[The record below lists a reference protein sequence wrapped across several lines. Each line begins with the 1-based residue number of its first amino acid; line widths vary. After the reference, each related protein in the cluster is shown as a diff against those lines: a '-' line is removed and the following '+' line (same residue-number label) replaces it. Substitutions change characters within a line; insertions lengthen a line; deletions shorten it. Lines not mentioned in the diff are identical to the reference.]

1 MPTSSPLLIDLA
13 GVARLADVR
22 RPVASVWRTRFAS
35 ATDPFP
41 QVVSEKGGRAL
52 FDVMSVAQWLAR
64 TEHGNNPDA
73 VADAAASAAPADFD
87 FADAS
92 HVAAVDALLALR
104 AASGERVGGLTI
116 DELERRA
123 VVADPDDSCLVTE
136 VSTANKTWVEWADL
150 LADAAYSPMQA
161 SQLLE
166 RRQRATTS
174 SAGSSGPLTADAEAL
189 LVALTEALTVDR
201 QAELVVSAGI
211 TPSLV
216 SELVSQVNDDVEV
229 VVSSLPEGR
238 GIRRRLL
245 CDGLVLPTRHSL
257 PDAPR
262 LYIERLPSGSVRST
276 SEMLQTVDELV
287 LGMRDHDRAIVMA
300 PAAVLV
306 ESIAPAD
313 GLARTDVLRSGRV
326 RAIVKLPAGLVT
338 AAPRE
343 ALAFWVLG
351 RETGDVPVADRF
363 TAVADLTDAA
373 LTQAS
378 RADLTSDVLAAM
390 GSALDVR
397 AHAFRFTRLVRTTS
411 LLASRGALV
420 LGVSAPAIDRRSTRD
435 LPALLDQALIDLGED
450 APQPAPTAEPGP
462 TVPSARVEELIAE
475 GHLRLLPGTR
485 VASHEF
491 SRSGLL
497 VVGAEDLDDPAGIG
511 DRRIDPLVFA
521 AGHPSARLTVA
532 GDVVFRTA
540 PTAKAWVDPDGSK
553 VVAYPARVMRIDG
566 ADPGG
571 LVPDLVAADIDHST
585 GGPAAWRRW
594 RLRRVAPRV
603 AEPLRATLAH
613 LATRRGALARRIKAL
628 DTYADLLTAGVVS
641 GVATLTNNA
650 EDSASESQ

>member
-1 MPTSSPLLIDLA
+1 
-13 GVARLADVR
+13 
-22 RPVASVWRTRFAS
+22 
-35 ATDPFP
+35 
-41 QVVSEKGGRAL
+41 
-52 FDVMSVAQWLAR
+52 MSVAQWLAR

-73 VADAAASAAPADFD
+73 VADAAASAAPAGFD
-87 FADAS
+87 IVDAS

-104 AASGERVGGLTI
+104 VASGQPLGGFAI
-116 DELERRA
+116 DELQRRA
-123 VVADPDDSCLVTE
+123 VAADPDDSCLVTE
-136 VSTANKTWVEWADL
+136 VSAAHAAWVEWADL
-150 LADAAYSPMQA
+150 LADAAYSPVQA
-161 SQLLE
+161 SRLLE
-166 RRQRATTS
+166 RRHAATTS
-174 SAGSSGPLTADAEAL
+174 SAGSSGPLTADAEGL
-189 LVALTEALTVDR
+189 LAALTEALTADR
-201 QAELVVSAGI
+201 HTELVVNAGI

-216 SELVSQVNDDVEV
+216 AELASRVSDDVELV
-229 VVSSLPEGR
+229 VPSLQETR
-238 GIRRRLL
+238 GVRRRLL
-245 CDGLVLPTRHSL
+245 CDGIMLPLAHSR
-257 PDAPR
+257 DNAPR
-262 LYIERLPSGSVRST
+262 MFIVRLPAGNARVT
-276 SEMLQTVDELV
+276 SEMLRTLDEVV
-287 LGMRDHDRAIVMA
+287 LEMRDHDRAIVIA
-300 PAAVLV
+300 PASVLA
-306 ESIAPAD
+306 EPIAPAD

-343 ALAFWVLG
+343 ALALWVLG

-373 LTQAS
+373 LTHAS

-420 LGVSAPAIDRRSTRD
+420 LGVSAPAVAMRSTRD
-435 LPALLDQALIDLGED
+435 LPALLDQALADLGED
-450 APQPAPTAEPGP
+450 APQPAPAAVPGP

-475 GHLRLLPGTR
+475 RHLRLLPGTR
-485 VASHEF
+485 VASDEF
-491 SRSGLL
+491 SESGLV
-497 VVGAEDLDDPAGIG
+497 VVGVEDLDDPGRIG
-511 DRRIDPLVFA
+511 DRRVEPLVFA

-553 VVAYPARVMRIDG
+553 VVAYPARVLRIDG

-571 LVPDLVAADIDHST
+571 LVPDLVAADINHST

-603 AEPLRATLAH
+603 AEPLRATLAA
-613 LATRRGALARRIKAL
+613 LATRREALARRIEAL
-628 DTYADLLTAGVVS
+628 DNYADLLTAGMVS
-641 GVATLTNNA
+641 GVVTLTNKA